1 MTGAL
6 ILAAGSSSRLGQP
19 KQLVVRDGQTLVRR
33 IARVA
38 LEAGCSPVVIVEG
51 AVRLGETVEGLPV
64 EVAPCPH
71 WHAGQGASLKRG
83 LGALGDRCDAVV
95 VLLVDQLR
103 VEAGDVRALIAAP
116 GPVAA
121 AAYDGVLGVPARFA
135 GPALDVLRGLP
146 DGQGARAWLAR
157 HRDRVT
163 AVPMPHA
170 AVDLDVPGD
179 LAR

>member
-19 KQLVVRDGQTLVRR
+19 KQFVVREGQTLVRR

-38 LEAGCSPVVIVEG
+38 LEAGCAPVVIVEG
-51 AVRLGETVEGLPV
+51 AVRLGEALEGLPV
-64 EVAPCPH
+64 EIAHCPR
-71 WHAGQGASLKRG
+71 WQAGQGASLKHG
-83 LGALGDRCDAVV
+83 LAALGDRCDAVV

-103 VEAGDVRALIAAP
+103 VDAGDVRALLAAP
-116 GPVAA
+116 GLVAA
-121 AAYDGVLGVPARFA
+121 AAYDGVLGVPARFS
-135 GPALDVLRGLP
+135 GPALAVLRGLP
-146 DGQGARAWLAR
+146 DAPGARAWLAR
-157 HRDRVT
+157 HRDRVS

-179 LAR
+179 LSR